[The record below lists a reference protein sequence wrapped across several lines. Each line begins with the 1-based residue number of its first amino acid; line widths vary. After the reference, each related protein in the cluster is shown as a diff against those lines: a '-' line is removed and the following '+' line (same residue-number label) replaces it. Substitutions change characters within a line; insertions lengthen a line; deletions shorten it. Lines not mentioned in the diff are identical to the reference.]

1 MILVVLFCWLK
12 RRQLLTQWIISNL
25 TQNVNRKGRCSCMM
39 TVNPKIWISYVI
51 YLRRWLFPNT
61 NTTLRSVSPHRIFC
75 WTYFDVCRFPIADL
89 RKDPSQRLAWWRRN
103 LRQEVLELQLSK
115 PQFRTKLGGASTSGS
130 TSELEFTCR
139 SVRGMLLS
147 YKEKLTEIRKEL
159 KLFTC

>member
-1 MILVVLFCWLK
+1 MILVVLFCWPK

-25 TQNVNRKGRCSCMM
+25 TPNVNRKGRCSCMM
-39 TVNPKIWISYVI
+39 TVNPKILISYVI
-51 YLRRWLFPNT
+51 YLIRWLFPNT
-61 NTTLRSVSPHRIFC
+61 HTTFHSVSPHIIFC

-115 PQFRTKLGGASTSGS
+115 PQLRTKLGGASTSGS

-139 SVRGMLLS
+139 SVRGMLLN

-159 KLFTC
+159 KVFIC